1 MEENKEKSKESDKS
15 SKHELALEELQK
27 EFTSY
32 KKEKREQISLVQEQ
46 LDAARSECSAMLAE
60 KTKLASKLE
69 FSDEKHRL
77 LETNTTNVT
86 AEVCRHLHS
95 YVFGDVW
102 LSFIA
107 SPLGNRLKT

>member
-1 MEENKEKSKESDKS
+1 MFINSGPLEDNKDKGKESDKS

-46 LDAARSECSAMLAE
+46 LDAARNQCSTMLAE

-77 LETNTTNVT
+77 LETNSANVT
-86 AEVCRHLHS
+86 AEVSKL
-95 YVFGDVW
+95 
-102 LSFIA
+102 
-107 SPLGNRLKT
+107 